1 MRDGSLKEVDVLWI
15 NEGFV
20 LDDAGNMLM
29 TSYIDLRDKE
39 ERTVIRSLVKGCK
52 REHALEDGETVL
64 ISKPERFRGYGVA
77 LIRDEQEGFARE
89 ETVTLEPETPEE
101 AATRRATSD
110 LNDALQLV
118 GSGIKPVHKV
128 EYKKRKT
135 QSESFFYGKDW
146 WIFCASIKPDEAEW
160 DAWRASLDED
170 YGHVSEI
177 GQPAKF
183 AEALARM
190 VTEQIGPLGKDAW
203 LTGTSDGAAGA
214 RTKHKSQ
221 WVIHGPVVYTDRLYD
236 MVSGE
241 EDEVRRMAACLFA
254 KPITHAAQREYRFV
268 VLNGG
273 ATEETVL
280 LKISGM
286 MRDALAPT
294 KGGLIRSSSAPAETV
309 GDDGAPLPRPVKGS
323 KTERYRRATVKERKE
338 EREERRLETRNSD
351 GHVLSSD
358 IERRENVEERV
369 ATKDLETD
377 DQGILELRRA
387 EEREDAGSEH
397 PALEI
402 EQESGEAGDSDDEDA
417 VAKELALDERDW
429 NDEHGRDEFVI
440 PVVHRG
446 SGRTFKTFGEM
457 LEDPT
462 APMSPFAKTWEV
474 SACSPEEIVKSY
486 GAVATL
492 ALKVA
497 RVAVEHRQEAAS
509 ACWHALQCIN
519 HIYAR
524 LGDIVDSVWIE
535 RDRFVVIHIKESEE
549 LKATGRIVI
558 GPSGGYAYCFKR
570 SKSENVGYSEGHLG
584 ELFFPLGHDV
594 EKFESYGWPG
604 KPKDTQ
610 LEEDEKRDL

>member
-1 MRDGSLKEVDVLWI
+1 MGIIKGVLSFPSKGNLARKMAQVRASTVRSSAATEDGCGRYQLPPETRRNPLQRYSEHSRTILCDDKRFIRDPAGPLRTFSANCKVQIIGAFIFLIHLESEGRKPGGKARCAVQMRDGSRKEVDVLWI

-20 LDDAGNMLM
+20 LDDAGNMLT
-29 TSYIDLRDKE
+29 TSYIDLRDQE

-64 ISKPERFRGYGVA
+64 ISKPERFREYEVA

-89 ETVTLEPETPEE
+89 ESVTLEPETPEQ
-101 AATRRATSD
+101 AAKRRATSD

-118 GSGIKPVHKV
+118 GSGIKSVHTV
-128 EYKKRKT
+128 EYNRRKT
-135 QSESFFYGKDW
+135 RRQSFSYGKDW

-160 DAWRASLDED
+160 DAWSASLDED

-203 LTGTSDGAAGA
+203 STGTSDGAAGV

-273 ATEETVL
+273 AAEESVL

-294 KGGLIRSSSAPAETV
+294 EGGLIRPAPEPADTV
-309 GDDGAPLPRPVKGS
+309 GEDGAPLPRPVKGS
-323 KTERYRRATVKERKE
+323 TTERYRRATVTERKE

-358 IERRENVEERV
+358 IKRRESVEERV

-377 DQGILELRRA
+377 DRGILELRRA
-387 EEREDAGSEH
+387 EERKDAGSEH

-402 EQESGEAGDSDDEDA
+402 GQEAGEAGDADDEDA

-446 SGRTFKTFGEM
+446 SGRTFKSFGEM
-457 LEDPT
+457 LEDPRHN
-462 APMSPFAKTWEV
+462 E
-474 SACSPEEIVKSY
+474 
-486 GAVATL
+486 
-492 ALKVA
+492 
-497 RVAVEHRQEAAS
+497 
-509 ACWHALQCIN
+509 
-519 HIYAR
+519 
-524 LGDIVDSVWIE
+524 
-535 RDRFVVIHIKESEE
+535 
-549 LKATGRIVI
+549 
-558 GPSGGYAYCFKR
+558 
-570 SKSENVGYSEGHLG
+570 
-584 ELFFPLGHDV
+584 
-594 EKFESYGWPG
+594 
-604 KPKDTQ
+604 
-610 LEEDEKRDL
+610 